1 MAYVG
6 LLYPFI
12 AKYTENG
19 YTDGFKCGSA
29 IATNVTPTYA
39 EGSLQGDNQTVIY
52 KKKFTDADVS
62 LTVTELPSAAPSVMF
77 GHTVSGDEVIYKSTD
92 DSNYVGFGYVSDY
105 ETDSGS
111 SGYEATVMPQVKFTE
126 DAVQYQTRSDSISF
140 TSPSVSGKARADE
153 NGEWKYVK
161 KFDTLAEAE
170 AYIKDKLDFPDVSLS
185 ALTIGSLTLTPTFD
199 KGKLSYTTTT
209 ENDTDT
215 ITATATDSTHAT
227 VTIKNG
233 STTVTS
239 GNSATWVSGANYVT
253 ITVTNGTESRVYSVT
268 VTKTAA
274 QAGTG

>member
-6 LLYPFI
+6 LLYPYI

-62 LTVTELPSAAPSVMF
+62 LTVTELPSVAAEVMF
-77 GHTVSGDEVIYKSTD
+77 GHTVTNDEVIYKSTD

-105 ETDSGS
+105 ETDSGAA
-111 SGYEATVMPQVKFTE
+111 GYEATVMPQVKFTE
-126 DAVQYQTRSDSISF
+126 DAVQYQTRGDSITF
-140 TSPSVSGKARADE
+140 TSPSVSGKARADA

-161 KFDTLAEAE
+161 KFDTLVEAD
-170 AYIKDKLDFPDVSLS
+170 AYIKDKLDFPDASLS
-185 ALTIGSLTLTPTFD
+185 SLTIGSLVLSPTFA
-199 KGKLSYTTTT
+199 KGKLAYTTTT
-209 ENDTDT
+209 TNDSDT
-215 ITATATDSTHAT
+215 ITATATDTDNAT
-227 VTIKNG
+227 VVIKNG
-233 STTVTS
+233 STTVES
-239 GNSATWVSGANYVT
+239 GNAATWVTGANYVT

-274 QAGTG
+274 SAGTG